1 VAGSPYSDIDRP
13 PLNEAGLRRAL
24 LAPDGVWTR
33 LDVRPETEST
43 NVDVAEA
50 VRAGEPEGLV
60 LVAERQRAG
69 RGRHG
74 RTWTSPARAG
84 LTLSVLL
91 RPGEPVPER
100 HWPPAPLTRY
110 GWLPLLAGVALAESV
125 RRVSDL
131 PAVLKWPNDLM
142 VPLPVSDDPPPGT
155 PPVHGHGKCGGIL
168 VESVPG
174 SSGVPPAIVVG
185 IGLNVSLRAHELP
198 AGIGGLPATSLRLAG
213 AAHADRDPL
222 LRALL
227 RSLAGWYE
235 RWRGAGGDPVG
246 SGLRAAYLA
255 ACATVDAPVR
265 VLLPSGGELA
275 GTASGVDDDGRLRVR
290 TGAGE
295 RSVSAG
301 DVVHV
306 R

>member
-13 PLNEAGLRRAL
+13 PLNEAALRRAL

-33 LDVRPETEST
+33 LDVRPETDST

-50 VRAGEPEGLV
+50 VRSGEPEGLV
-60 LVAERQRAG
+60 VVAERQRDG

-91 RPGEPVPER
+91 RPGEAVPER
-100 HWPPAPLTRY
+100 DWAPVPLSRY
-110 GWLPLLAGVALAESV
+110 GWLPLLTGVALVESV
-125 RRVSDL
+125 RRIAEL
-131 PAVLKWPNDLM
+131 PAVLKWPNDLL
-142 VPLPVSDDPPPGT
+142 VPLAVSDDPPPGA
-155 PPVHGHGKCGGIL
+155 PSPGGYGKCAGIL

-174 SSGVPPAIVVG
+174 YPGVPPAIVVG
-185 IGLNVSLRAHELP
+185 IGVNVSLRAHELP
-198 AGIGGLPATSLRLAG
+198 AGIGGLPATSLGLAG
-213 AAHADRDPL
+213 AAQADRDPL

-235 RWRGAGGDPVG
+235 RWREAGGDPVG
-246 SGLRAAYLA
+246 SGLRAAYVA

-275 GTASGVDDDGRLRVR
+275 GTASGVDDDGRLLLR
-290 TGAGE
+290 TDTGE